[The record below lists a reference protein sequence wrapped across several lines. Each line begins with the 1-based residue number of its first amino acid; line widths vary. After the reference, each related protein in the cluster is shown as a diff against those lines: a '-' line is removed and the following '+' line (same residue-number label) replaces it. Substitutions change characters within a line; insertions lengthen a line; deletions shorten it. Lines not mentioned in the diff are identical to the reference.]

1 MKRKYIKIVI
11 IVIVISV
18 LLLFLFDT
26 PAENFKEANLKLY
39 DGEKVLVLKG
49 KRSLMSHDIISA
61 VSRKTYVDSVY
72 FRIPFNGNGVLNGEK
87 IEVENGNY
95 AYEGNIKISNG
106 NVYVDLYFNNVDDKK
121 LEPSEWN
128 GKYNLKKNGL

>member
-1 MKRKYIKIVI
+1 MKRKYIKILI

-39 DGEKVLVLKG
+39 YGEKVLVLKG